1 MKRTYALTRI
11 PSHSELQAAFAR
23 LPRATR
29 DTVSTLAQNTRNV
42 DLGAAFQ
49 NDDPETL
56 NSQDRRAIAQ
66 LMHDRGAAFML
77 STLPKSA

>member
-11 PSHSELQAAFAR
+11 PSHSELQSAFA
-23 LPRATR
+23 LMPRATR
-29 DTVSTLAQNTRNV
+29 DTVATLAQNTRNV

-49 NDDPETL
+49 NHDPETL
-56 NSQDRRAIAQ
+56 SSQDRRAIAQ